1 MLAERDDATCS
12 QAIFLAGCRDE
23 VRLIAGVDQL
33 FDWLGPDRYLKRNP
47 QAGILFRRLSE
58 RNVAPDIIKR
68 LMNEVPE
75 LRDENDK

>member
-33 FDWLGPDRYLKRNP
+33 FDWLGLAKLEHLVSVRA
-47 QAGILFRRLSE
+47 QARTQVLEAISKVHLGIL
-58 RNVAPDIIKR
+58 ATP
-68 LMNEVPE
+68 
-75 LRDENDK
+75 